1 MKKKQRLGYSQD
13 SPKQMNQLGYV
24 SSSGSNF
31 KPIRPHGSRKHVRV
45 TAWKTPSQGCR
56 DWVMGDGLTLQSAW
70 NALLY
75 HAQHGNLEFAGGKKP
90 RKAGKR

>member
-1 MKKKQRLGYSQD
+1 MKKQRLD
-13 SPKQMNQLGYV
+13 TRKIRKQMNQLGYV
-24 SSSGSNF
+24 SFQVELQTYTPAWG
-31 KPIRPHGSRKHVRV
+31 RKHVRV
-45 TAWKTPSQGCR
+45 TAWKTPSQGCC
-56 DWVMGDGLTLQSAW
+56 DWVIGDGLTLQSAW